1 MIIQTIDETTGEGI
15 ELCGDVSFR
24 LINSK
29 NKKMICRFA
38 MNTSFVDNITNKYIF
53 DKKGV
58 DPDSIMKNK
67 KFKSEFSIHLSFQDS
82 CIRCKPNFPVDSL
95 CNSCKSKM
103 KI

>member
-1 MIIQTIDETTGEGI
+1 MQINTVDESTGEGI

-38 MNTSFVDNITNKYIF
+38 MNTSFVNNETHKYEF

-58 DPDSIMKNK
+58 DPDSILKNK
-67 KFKSEFSIHLSFQDS
+67 KFKNTFRIILTF
-82 CIRCKPNFPVDSL
+82 
-95 CNSCKSKM
+95 
-103 KI
+103 

>member
-53 DKKGV
+53 DKKT
-58 DPDSIMKNK
+58 
-67 KFKSEFSIHLSFQDS
+67 
-82 CIRCKPNFPVDSL
+82 
-95 CNSCKSKM
+95 
-103 KI
+103 